1 MEIKTKRYWRRWRGY
16 EKLDGSS
23 TPGRGSGKR
32 VKMDPIRK
40 KRFWRIKIMPKLRI
54 LRRASPKKLL
64 VWLRDSYVNMMMRLA
79 NSRAIGASGYDGS
92 GFGQRQMKEYDEK
105 VLVEIYRSMLMA
117 QAQGNLVQRDTANKP
132 PSEPAV
138 VPVSSV
144 LI

>member
-23 TPGRGSGKR
+23 TPGRRSGKQG
-32 VKMDPIRK
+32 VAQEASGLVT
-40 KRFWRIKIMPKLRI
+40 RF
-54 LRRASPKKLL
+54 
-64 VWLRDSYVNMMMRLA
+64 YVNMMMRLA
-79 NSRAIGASGYDGS
+79 NSRAIGTYGGS

-105 VLVEIYRSMLMA
+105 VLVEIYKSILMA
-117 QAQGNLVQRDTANKP
+117 QAQGNLVQRDAANKL

-144 LI
+144 LV